1 MRGSYEVSVHNYS
14 RKMCIIVHQI
24 YFISSVSEYFWCKLF
39 FKHIFISLC
48 LWKCDRN
55 KVGHF
60 KNWGGRLT
68 SILNGPK
75 QFESPVDSHYL
86 HFFHLQKTPHRNTK
100 PGLGVLSCP
109 AGRTGE
115 KNFNLL
121 LKLLCSHVSQKV
133 LFSRLSYVLL
143 IHLSFLVKSLFS
155 FPLPTGVSSSV
166 PELYSIQDE
175 SPAEGD
181 KRLSSDF
188 VLIRMTFRL
197 TLNKKR
203 EMLDR
208 TWYKMMYRNDMNP
221 AWKMMAL
228 LKLKVEKQ
236 QSVFDASLIVII
248 TIKFGLFNRIS
259 HCCTIIFD
267 FTVYSVVFR
276 YLVLSY
282 FDSLFNFT
290 HDSYIYFLNGTN
302 VTEACQVVLLVGE
315 MFLVVFQPDTQ
326 THSVLQVVETSVMN
340 YWTI

>member
-1 MRGSYEVSVHNYS
+1 MVLHVYVSSDNVLRGSYEVSVHNYS
-14 RKMCIIVHQI
+14 RKNVHNCASNLFHIICQWILLVQA
-24 YFISSVSEYFWCKLF
+24 FF

-68 SILNGPK
+68 SIPNGLK

-115 KNFNLL
+115 KNFKLL

-133 LFSRLSYVLL
+133 LLSRLSYVLL

-166 PELYSIQDE
+166 PELCSIQDE

-197 TLNKKR
+197 TFNKKQER
-203 EMLDR
+203 CW
-208 TWYKMMYRNDMNP
+208 TGHDMR
-221 AWKMMAL
+221 L
-228 LKLKVEKQ
+228 RIE
-236 QSVFDASLIVII
+236 II
-248 TIKFGLFNRIS
+248 WI
-259 HCCTIIFD
+259 
-267 FTVYSVVFR
+267 
-276 YLVLSY
+276 
-282 FDSLFNFT
+282 
-290 HDSYIYFLNGTN
+290 
-302 VTEACQVVLLVGE
+302 QPGE
-315 MFLVVFQPDTQ
+315 WRPC
-326 THSVLQVVETSVMN
+326 
-340 YWTI
+340 